1 VIITERREAVTR
13 RTSLGVALPSYR
25 LYRLD
30 GAGKII
36 SADWLE
42 AETDEDALVQAQDL
56 SGGRQF
62 ELWDRD
68 RLISR
73 SVDGPTANRLRART

>member
-1 VIITERREAVTR
+1 
-13 RTSLGVALPSYR
+13 LPSYR

-42 AETDEDALVQAQDL
+42 AQADEEALRQAHDRMD
-56 SGGRQF
+56 GTPF
-62 ELWDRD
+62 ELWDRN
-68 RLISR
+68 RLISSSRER
-73 SVDGPTANRLRART
+73 SR

>member
-1 VIITERREAVTR
+1 
-13 RTSLGVALPSYR
+13 LPSYR

-42 AETDEDALVQAQDL
+42 AEADDDALAQAQDH
-56 SGGRQF
+56 SGGRPF

-73 SVDGPTANRLRART
+73 SVDGTGSEPVPA